1 MNIWIDVIDS
11 AENCAIT
18 AVLCFK
24 WHTIQPI
31 KQQIHI
37 IDMLTGYMSILKP
50 VMPTALGLHF
60 TFKYRRKKKKPF
72 RQLDST
78 KIQKPAQYCLLFHKF
93 FPYSLPLCG
102 LDWLCSTHCASIQ
115 AEPNRSPAQKHYP
128 ALWWEPGPAHPVHIS
143 YCRPTIS
150 SPVPVQSLWWASWQS
165 GRITGHGVN
174 V

>member
-1 MNIWIDVIDS
+1 MWDS

-37 IDMLTGYMSILKP
+37 IDMLTGFIYIRPYCKWSCQLLWVCISHLNIE
-50 VMPTALGLHF
+50 
-60 TFKYRRKKKKPF
+60 KKKTF

-93 FPYSLPLCG
+93 FPYSLPFCG

-143 YCRPTIS
+143 HRRPTIS
-150 SPVPVQSLWWASWQS
+150 PPVRVQSLRWASWQS